1 LRRGG
6 VFFEI
11 NFLAAPRQAKRPKSV
26 GLPFY
31 AIGRRPGLGLEIP
44 LLNKMVNFL
53 GNSTEA
59 RIGADRGGD
68 AERETPSG
76 PSAKHLALSPE
87 NLI

>member
-1 LRRGG
+1 
-6 VFFEI
+6 
-11 NFLAAPRQAKRPKSV
+11 
-26 GLPFY
+26 
-31 AIGRRPGLGLEIP
+31 
-44 LLNKMVNFL
+44 MVNFL